1 MYMSQAIQYNLIE
14 TQDDLEHFYRT
25 NKNVTQL
32 AFDTEFVGE
41 KRYYTL
47 LCLVQVATVHGFYLI
62 DSLKIKDL
70 RPFLRLLEDP
80 NILKITH
87 AGENDYRLLY
97 QNFETVP
104 QNVFDTQVA
113 AGFLGYG
120 YPASFM
126 RLVEGELE
134 VRLDKGYAVT
144 DWEIRPFKK
153 KQLEYALNDVYYLD
167 GLFTRLSAQLR
178 KCGRLEWAMSEMKFW
193 ESPKYYERD
202 PDHEA
207 LSSTLMRDLRLN
219 KQVFLLR
226 IYRWRRE
233 EAERK
238 NYSKDMILPAKLI
251 SPILKNIDAGK
262 QTLLDN
268 RTIPNNVIE
277 LQWEHFYRLSKTKP
291 TQDELD
297 TLKKLPQTIS
307 TTSKQD
313 ISGELLHVL
322 VKYKCA
328 ESGIASSLVFHKSD
342 LIYALPGADIFTEGD
357 SDWRKAFLGEA
368 LTALLNRRGELNV
381 QMDGNQITLTMK

>member
-1 MYMSQAIQYNLIE
+1 MSQAIPYILIE
-14 TQDDLEHFYRT
+14 TQDDLEHFYLE

-47 LCLVQVATVHGFYLI
+47 LCLVQVATEHGFYLI
-62 DSLKIKDL
+62 DSLKVKDL

-80 NILKITH
+80 SILKITH

-104 QNVFDTQVA
+104 QNIFDTQVA

-120 YPASFM
+120 YPTSFM

-144 DWEIRPFKK
+144 DWEMRPFKK
-153 KQLEYALNDVYYLD
+153 KQLEYALNDVYYLND
-167 GLFTRLSAQLR
+167 LYLRLSAQLQ
-178 KCGRLEWAMSEMKFW
+178 KAQRLNWALSEMKYW
-193 ESPKYYERD
+193 ESPQYYERD

-207 LSSTLMRDLRLN
+207 LSSTLMRDLRVH

-226 IYRWRRE
+226 IYRWRRD

-251 SPILKNIDAGK
+251 SPLLKNMDAGK

-277 LQWEHFYRLSKTKP
+277 QHWEHLCRLSKGKP
-291 TQDELD
+291 TQNELD
-297 TLKKLPQTIS
+297 TLKKLPQTVN
-307 TTSKQD
+307 TTAKQD

-342 LIYALPGADIFTEGD
+342 LIYAQPGEDIFTEGD
-357 SDWRKAFLGEA
+357 NDWRKAFLGTA
-368 LTALLNRRGELNV
+368 LTALLNRRGELKV

>member
-1 MYMSQAIQYNLIE
+1 MSQSIQYHLIE
-14 TQDDLEHFYRT
+14 TQEDLEHFYQA
-25 NKNVTQL
+25 NKNVNQL

-47 LCLVQVATVHGFYLI
+47 LCLVQVATEHGFYLI
-62 DSLKIKDL
+62 DSLKVKDL

-126 RLVEGELE
+126 RLVEGELD

-144 DWEIRPFKK
+144 DWEMRPFKK
-153 KQLEYALNDVYYLD
+153 KQLEYALNDVFYLG
-167 GLFTRLSAQLR
+167 GLHARLSKQLHDTH
-178 KCGRLEWAMSEMKFW
+178 RLNWALSEMKFW
-193 ESPKYYERD
+193 ESPQYYERD

-207 LSSTLMRDLRLN
+207 LSSTLMRDLRLG

-251 SPILKNIDAGK
+251 SPILKNIEAGK

-277 LQWEHFYRLSKTKP
+277 QHWDHFYRLCKTKA
-291 TQDELD
+291 TQEELD
-297 TLKKLPQTIS
+297 TLKKLPQIMN

-342 LIYALPGADIFTEGD
+342 LVYALPGADIFTEGD

-381 QMDGNQITLTMK
+381 QMEGNQIILTMK